1 MAALRNKTI
10 QAAGLD
16 VFWNEPNINPEWM
29 SVPNVT
35 LFPHVGSGTV
45 HTRNGMGQ
53 LLADNLIACA
63 KGTPPKTPVDE
74 TPFKGW

>member
-1 MAALRNKTI
+1 MAALRKGTI

-16 VFWNEPNINPEWM
+16 VFWNEPTINPEWM

-35 LFPHVGSGTV
+35 LFPHVGSGSV
-45 HTRNGMGQ
+45 HTRDGMGQ
-53 LLADNLIACA
+53 LLVDNLVGYTKGIA
-63 KGTPPKTPVDE
+63 PKSPVDE